1 MAEQGLALRTDVAA
15 GLFVRAGEEILE
27 VVFENLIENAASFSP
42 KGSTISVTM
51 ARAGSEVRIVVE
63 DEGPGVDPRN
73 LERIFDRYFSH
84 RPGAASEGN
93 GNSHFGIGLW
103 IVRRN
108 VTALR
113 GSVRAYNRQ
122 TRGLAVAVELPLMS

>member
-1 MAEQGLALRTDVAA
+1 M
-15 GLFVRAGEEILE
+15 
-27 VVFENLIENAASFSP
+27 VFENLIENAASFSP
-42 KGSTISVTM
+42 RGAAISVTL
-51 ARAGSEVRIVVE
+51 ARSVSEARVLVE

-84 RPGAASEGN
+84 RPETATENN

-108 VTALR
+108 VTAL
-113 GSVRAYNRQ
+113 GGTIKASNRSS
-122 TRGLAVAVELPLMS
+122 RGLLMAVTLPLVP

>member
-1 MAEQGLALRTDVAA
+1 
-15 GLFVRAGEEILE
+15 
-27 VVFENLIENAASFSP
+27 LISITLTHS
-42 KGSTISVTM
+42 ISK
-51 ARAGSEVRIVVE
+51 ARVLVE

-84 RPGAASEGN
+84 RPEMAMESN

-108 VTALR
+108 VTALG
-113 GSVRAYNRQ
+113 GSIKASNRSS
-122 TRGLAVAVELPLMS
+122 RGLMMAVTLPLVP